1 MTWSKMVVL
10 DLGCILKLDPIEFVY
25 GLDVK
30 SERNRVYMS
39 VYIFKNIC
47 SLSSMLGLSYFMGFS
62 Y

>member
-30 SERNRVYMS
+30 GERSRVYMS
-39 VYIFKNIC
+39 IYIFKNI
-47 SLSSMLGLSYFMGFS
+47 
-62 Y
+62 